1 MKKLIIFNFLLLVI
15 LNSILIA
22 KEFMFSFYSGSRY
35 EDFTYTKM
43 EIEGTFGFGVFRISI
58 YWLIYFLLFSV
69 MSAYIFKYLKVKL
82 KKIWLLLILTLLQ
95 IFLCYLVNRP
105 ILTNIFEF
113 FQFENLFISVFF
125 IFFFWYF
132 TIFKFCKAS

>member
-1 MKKLIIFNFLLLVI
+1 MKKLIIFNFFLLLI

-22 KEFMFSFYSGSRY
+22 KEFMLSFYSGSRY

-43 EIEGTFGFGVFRISI
+43 ETEGTFGFGVFRVSI
-58 YWLIYFLLFSV
+58 YWLIYFLLISFV
-69 MSAYIFKYLKVKL
+69 SAYIFKYLKVKL
-82 KKIWLLLILTLLQ
+82 KKIWLLLILILLQ
-95 IFLCYLVNRP
+95 IFLCYLVNRL

-113 FQFENLFISVFF
+113 FQFENLFISIFF

-132 TIFKFCKAS
+132 TIFKFSKAS